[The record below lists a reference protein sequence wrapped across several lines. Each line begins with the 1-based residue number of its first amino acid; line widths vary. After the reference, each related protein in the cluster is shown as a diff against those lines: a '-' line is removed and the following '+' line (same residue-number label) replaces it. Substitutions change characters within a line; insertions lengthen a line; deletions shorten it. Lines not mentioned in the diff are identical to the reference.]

1 MDPLL
6 KYHLP
11 RRYVVEL
18 SPRSEPIVYF
28 TSVERHAGSRA
39 SSEPIVYF
47 TFVERHVERHPRE
60 RANSVLHNDSNTPV
74 HADV

>member
-28 TSVERHAGSRA
+28 TSVERHAGGRA
-39 SSEPIVYF
+39 SSVLHICGEAS
-47 TFVERHVERHPRE
+47 RE